1 MTDWLDERA
10 FRYVHCDIP
19 AGMTIAQWRAARA
32 KARDRRPS
40 ALRIAR
46 RRVAAAVALVR
57 ARRPTA
63 PRRRRAA
70 RA

>member
-1 MTDWLDERA
+1 VTGPLDERA

-32 KARDRRPS
+32 EARDPRPS
-40 ALRIAR
+40 TLQVVR
-46 RRVAAAVALVR
+46 RRLATAIATVNARHPAV
-57 ARRPTA
+57 PH
-63 PRRRRAA
+63 PRRAA

>member
-1 MTDWLDERA
+1 VTGRLDERA

-32 KARDRRPS
+32 EARDPRPS
-40 ALRIAR
+40 TLPAVR
-46 RRVAAAVALVR
+46 RRFATAIAAVN
-57 ARRPTA
+57 ARRPVA
-63 PRRRRAA
+63 PRLRRAA